1 MSTFNSNIST
11 TQTIFYN
18 DNSTSSLSISSSGS
32 GNTIIK
38 SEISADK
45 AINKQLDLLLDKKN
59 IVRICSSYYKESNLN
74 TILPPISCATIT
86 GTIQS
91 GFKYLTN
98 FTVSLYKSHINY
110 AELIEKVDTDVLG
123 NFNIFNNIHKDNFYY
138 LIATNNNIN
147 LLFIIG
153 NFIPNKQIIINEI
166 TTISGI
172 YTFSKFYNM
181 NISIYGNKKALHTA
195 KAMYD
200 NLVNNN
206 GTFSNIIQTNPN
218 GNETN
223 TLQLIN
229 NLCNLMALVIDD
241 YNSFLELVLLTTII
255 PTNTLNCF
263 YYITQN
269 STNNIQQI
277 INLSNSSTIYYTN
290 TLINIPDALTICI
303 KFNKTGNNNYLFGG
317 TGNIIIDNY
326 GKIWILNNVVQGTLY
341 SSNFNVVLNPN
352 GSPSNVSPLF
362 GGGIFGCG
370 FGISKSNKNTIL
382 MGNYGWGGENP
393 ESGSI
398 SIFEVNGN
406 PLTPNSTDASFN
418 NGGFTNNTYRVQG
431 LTVDKNNNI
440 WMASFGNDR
449 VVVYINGDPSNNK
462 FIQFPINS
470 GPFGVKCDNIG
481 FIYVSFKGDFNIT
494 PPVLSS
500 IYKFYLN
507 SNNNIVEQLIYIDPY
522 VDSSTHLQFM
532 GISVDS
538 YNNIFVNSLTT
549 NNIYK
554 FDSSGILLTIIS
566 GGGLSSPWGS
576 HIDGNNNLV
585 VANFSSLNIDNP
597 VYGISYFKN
606 DGTPI
611 SPSTGF
617 TLLTGGDQVLLATGE
632 PLYGAKSPLTPN
644 YNPIMRQTGIN
655 VDCAGNIWTC
665 NNWKPCFFSDNFI
678 NPGGD
683 GMVVFIGLASPLT

>member
-362 GGGIFGCG
+362 GGGIL
-370 FGISKSNKNTIL
+370 KSNKNTIL